1 VPISRCLLAAL
12 LLTLSFAQS
21 QAQDAYPAAWPART
35 VKVII
40 PSGSGSTTDMLAR
53 IVAER
58 LSRRWGQPVI
68 VENVGGAGMVIGAT
82 LAVRAPPDGYTLF
95 ICPPSPVTFMHLLHR
110 GLPFEPTQFVP
121 IALLARVPNALVVR
135 KDFPAADL
143 KELIAYAKAN
153 PGGMTFASTGVGS
166 TAHLS
171 AIQLEL
177 LGGLK
182 MVHVPYRG
190 NVPALNDV
198 IAGHVD
204 LFFDTVT
211 TSAPMYRAAKVRI
224 LAVGS
229 PERSAVVPEVPS
241 ALEAGLPGFHS
252 LTWFAMVGPP
262 GFEPALA
269 DRINRDVVDG
279 LRRPEVDAMLQRL
292 TLEPMIGSPADARKF
307 FAEEAARWGGVIRE
321 GNVASE

>member
-1 VPISRCLLAAL
+1 VPISRGLFAAL
-12 LLTLSFAQS
+12 LLALSLAQCEA
-21 QAQDAYPAAWPART
+21 QAPYPVRT

-40 PSGSGSTTDMLAR
+40 PSASGSTTDLLAR
-53 IVAER
+53 IVAEQ
-58 LSRRWGQPVI
+58 LSQKWGKPVI

-82 LAVRAPPDGYTLF
+82 LAARSPPDGYTLF

-153 PGGMTFASTGVGS
+153 PGKITFASTGVGS

-171 AIQLEL
+171 AVQLEL

-190 NVPALNDV
+190 GVPALNDV
-198 IAGHVD
+198 MAGHVD

-211 TSAPMYRAAKVRI
+211 TSVPMYRSGKVRI

-229 PERSAVVPEVPS
+229 PERSAVVPEVP
-241 ALEAGLPGFHS
+241 AAPEAGLPGFHS
-252 LTWFAMVGPP
+252 LTWFAMVAPP
-262 GFEPALA
+262 GFEPALV
-269 DRINRDVVDG
+269 DKINRDVVDS
-279 LRRPEVDAMLQRL
+279 LTRREVNATLQRL
-292 TLEPMIGSPADARKF
+292 TLEPMIGSPADAAKF
-307 FAEEAARWGGVIRE
+307 FAEEADRWGRVIRE
-321 GNVASE
+321 GNVPSE

>member
-1 VPISRCLLAAL
+1 VPIGRGLFAAL
-12 LLTLSFAQS
+12 LLALSLAQS
-21 QAQDAYPAAWPART
+21 QAQAPYPVRT

-40 PSGSGSTTDMLAR
+40 PSASGSTTDILAR
-53 IVAER
+53 IVAEQ
-58 LSRRWGQPVI
+58 LSQKWGKPVI
-68 VENVGGAGMVIGAT
+68 VENVAGAGMVIGAT
-82 LAVRAPPDGYTLF
+82 LAARAPPDGYTLF
-95 ICPPSPVTFMHLLHR
+95 VCPPSPVTFMHLLHR

-135 KDFPAADL
+135 SAFPAADL
-143 KELIAYAKAN
+143 EELIAYAKAN
-153 PGGMTFASTGVGS
+153 PGKMTFASTGVGS

-190 NVPALNDV
+190 GVPALNDV

-211 TSAPMYRAAKVRI
+211 TSVPMYRSGKVRI

-229 PERSAVVPEVPS
+229 PERSTIVPEVPTAS
-241 ALEAGLPGFHS
+241 EAGLPGFRS
-252 LTWFAMVGPP
+252 LTWFAMVAPP

-269 DRINRDVVDG
+269 DKINRDVVDS
-279 LRRPEVDAMLQRL
+279 LTRPEVNATLLRL
-292 TLEPMIGSPADARKF
+292 TLEPMTGSPADAATF
-307 FAEEAARWGGVIRE
+307 FAEEAARWGKVIKE
-321 GNVASE
+321 GNVPSE

>member
-1 VPISRCLLAAL
+1 LSLAP
-12 LLTLSFAQS
+12 SHG
-21 QAQDAYPAAWPART
+21 QDSYPARI

-40 PSGSGSTTDMLAR
+40 PSASGSTTDILAR
-53 IVAER
+53 LLAEQ
-58 LSRRWGQPVI
+58 LSQKWGKPVI

-82 LAVRAPPDGYTLF
+82 LAARSPPDGSTLF

-110 GLPFEPTQFVP
+110 GLPFEPAQFVP
-121 IALLARVPNALVVR
+121 IALLARVPNALAVR

-143 KELIAYAKAN
+143 KELIAYAKVN
-153 PGGMTFASTGVGS
+153 PGKVTFASTGVGS

-190 NVPALNDV
+190 GIPALNDV

-204 LFFDTVT
+204 LFFDTMT
-211 TSAPMYRAAKVRI
+211 TSAPMHRAAKVRI

-229 PERSAVVPEVPS
+229 LERSAVLPEVPTVS
-241 ALEAGLPGFHS
+241 EAGLPGFRS
-252 LTWFAMVGPP
+252 LTWFAMVAPP

-269 DRINRDVVDG
+269 DKINRDVADS
-279 LRRPEVDAMLQRL
+279 LTRPDVHATLQRL
-292 TLEPMIGSPADARKF
+292 MLEPMIGSRTDAARF
-307 FAEEAARWGGVIRE
+307 FAEEAARWGRVIKE
-321 GNVASE
+321 GSVTGG

>member
-1 VPISRCLLAAL
+1 MPVIRGLLAAL
-12 LLTLSFAQS
+12 LLTLSLAQS
-21 QAQDAYPAAWPART
+21 PAQDAWPART

-40 PSGSGSTTDMLAR
+40 PSASGSTTDMLAR
-53 IVAER
+53 IIAEQ
-58 LSRRWGQPVI
+58 LSQRWGKPVI

-82 LAVRAPPDGYTLF
+82 LAARSPPDGYTLF

-135 KDFPAADL
+135 KDLPATDL
-143 KELIAYAKAN
+143 GELIAYAKAN
-153 PGGMTFASTGVGS
+153 PGRTTFASTGIGS

-171 AIQLEL
+171 GIQLEL

-190 NVPALNDV
+190 GVPALNDV

-204 LFFDTVT
+204 VFFDTVT
-211 TSAPMYRAAKVRI
+211 TSAQMYRTEKVRI

-229 PERSAVVPEVPS
+229 PERSAVLPEVPTVS
-241 ALEAGLPGFHS
+241 EAGLTGFHS
-252 LTWFAMVGPP
+252 ITWFAMVGPP

-269 DRINRDVVDG
+269 DKINRDVVDS
-279 LRRPEVDAMLQRL
+279 LRRAEVNAMLQRL
-292 TLEPMIGSPADARKF
+292 TLEPMIGSRTDAGKF
-307 FAEEAARWGGVIRE
+307 FAEEAARWGRVIKE